1 MTIDKQALRISELE
15 ELNEL
20 LREKIKKLE
29 SDLWDKGQLRQA
41 YSEKSFD
48 LECKVSEL
56 EARNQKDFVWR
67 GKEISRLNDEVDE
80 LKEKLEAAEMQIVN
94 LKQNCE
100 NDPRIHEIVDLK
112 ESVAELAAENVVMKE
127 LIEQHANSVA
137 VCPNCSHEEPS
148 ETDDIVALYRSM
160 ETTATDAFL
169 AEVRAQAHKEG
180 AYFVA
185 NRMLA
190 TWDAGFIDDT
200 AKNAADIARMIL
212 TSTEFMADAPE
223 GDFDRSFAD
232 GVIEDIAAQLRKG
245 VQS

>member
-1 MTIDKQALRISELE
+1 MTALNKQALRISELE

-20 LREKIKKLE
+20 LREKVKKLE
-29 SDLWDKGQLRQA
+29 SDLWDKEQLRQV

-48 LECKVSEL
+48 LECKVREL

-80 LKEKLEAAEMQIVN
+80 LKEKLGAAEMQIVN

-112 ESVAELAAENVVMKE
+112 ESVAELAAENVGMKE

-148 ETDDIVALYRSM
+148 ETDNIVALYRSM
-160 ETTATDAFL
+160 ETPATDAFL
-169 AEVRAQAHKEG
+169 AEVRAHGVEMFSEKFGGGTLISDMVKE
-180 AYFVA
+180 
-185 NRMLA
+185 
-190 TWDAGFIDDT
+190 I
-200 AKNAADIARMIL
+200 AK
-212 TSTEFMADAPE
+212 
-223 GDFDRSFAD
+223 DF
-232 GVIEDIAAQLRKG
+232 AAQLRKG
-245 VQS
+245 GAA

>member
-1 MTIDKQALRISELE
+1 MNIDKQALLISELE

-20 LREKIKKLE
+20 LREKVKKLE
-29 SDLWDKGQLRQA
+29 SDLWDKEQLRQV

-48 LECKVSEL
+48 LECKVREL

-80 LKEKLEAAEMQIVN
+80 LKEKLGAAEMQIVN

-112 ESVAELAAENVVMKE
+112 ESVAELATENVRMKE

-169 AEVRAQAHKEG
+169 AEVRAHGVETFSEKFGGGTLISDMVKE
-180 AYFVA
+180 
-185 NRMLA
+185 
-190 TWDAGFIDDT
+190 I
-200 AKNAADIARMIL
+200 AK
-212 TSTEFMADAPE
+212 
-223 GDFDRSFAD
+223 DF
-232 GVIEDIAAQLRKG
+232 AAQLRKG
-245 VQS
+245 SAA

>member
-1 MTIDKQALRISELE
+1 MSNIDKQALRISELE

-20 LREKIKKLE
+20 LREKVKKLE
-29 SDLWDKGQLRQA
+29 SDLWDKEQLRQV

-48 LECKVSEL
+48 LECKVREL

-80 LKEKLEAAEMQIVN
+80 LKEKLGAAEMQIVN

-112 ESVAELAAENVVMKE
+112 ESVAELATENVEMKE

-137 VCPNCSHEEPS
+137 VCPNCSHEEPR

-169 AEVRAQAHKEG
+169 AEVRAHGVEMFSEKFGGGTLISDMVKE
-180 AYFVA
+180 
-185 NRMLA
+185 
-190 TWDAGFIDDT
+190 I
-200 AKNAADIARMIL
+200 AK
-212 TSTEFMADAPE
+212 
-223 GDFDRSFAD
+223 DF
-232 GVIEDIAAQLRKG
+232 AAQLRKG

>member
-1 MTIDKQALRISELE
+1 MTALDKQALRISELE

-29 SDLWDKGQLRQA
+29 SDLWDKEQLRQV

-48 LECKVSEL
+48 LECKVREL

-67 GKEISRLNDEVDE
+67 GKEINRLDDEVDE
-80 LKEKLEAAEMQIVN
+80 LKEKLVAAEMQIVN

-100 NDPRIHEIVDLK
+100 NDTRIHEIVDLK
-112 ESVAELAAENVVMKE
+112 ESVAELATENVGMKE

-169 AEVRAQAHKEG
+169 AEVRAHGVEMFAAHCQKRHGEMLKTEPNEPISNEAITATRRAG
-180 AYFVA
+180 EFALYF
-185 NRMLA
+185 
-190 TWDAGFIDDT
+190 
-200 AKNAADIARMIL
+200 
-212 TSTEFMADAPE
+212 
-223 GDFDRSFAD
+223 
-232 GVIEDIAAQLRKG
+232 AAQLRKG

>member
-1 MTIDKQALRISELE
+1 MQEVKIYTASPSDLSPPVQSESFCVDMVLASDYAELE
-15 ELNEL
+15 EKFMALAVENEL
-20 LREKIKKLE
+20 ARKAV
-29 SDLWDKGQLRQA
+29 QA
-41 YSEKSFD
+41 FCDVVGDNTEVISEEVGRD
-48 LECKVSEL
+48 GVLVIL
-56 EARNQKDFVWR
+56 EA
-67 GKEISRLNDEVDE
+67 
-80 LKEKLEAAEMQIVN
+80 
-94 LKQNCE
+94 
-100 NDPRIHEIVDLK
+100 
-112 ESVAELAAENVVMKE
+112 MKATGN
-127 LIEQHANSVA
+127 I
-137 VCPNCSHEEPS
+137 P
-148 ETDDIVALYRSM
+148 
-160 ETTATDAFL
+160 ATDAFL

-245 VQS
+245 AVL

>member
-1 MTIDKQALRISELE
+1 MSNIDKQALRISELE

-20 LREKIKKLE
+20 LREKVKKLE
-29 SDLWDKGQLRQA
+29 SDLWDKEQLRQV

-48 LECKVSEL
+48 LECKVREL

-80 LKEKLEAAEMQIVN
+80 LKEKLGAAEMQIVN

-112 ESVAELAAENVVMKE
+112 ESVAELATENVGMKE

-169 AEVRAQAHKEG
+169 AEVRAHGVEMFSEKFGGGTLISDMVKE
-180 AYFVA
+180 
-185 NRMLA
+185 
-190 TWDAGFIDDT
+190 I
-200 AKNAADIARMIL
+200 AK
-212 TSTEFMADAPE
+212 
-223 GDFDRSFAD
+223 DF
-232 GVIEDIAAQLRKG
+232 AAQLQECSHDSSIRMRRC
-245 VQS
+245 